1 MIEFIKQYL
10 TGERWEA
17 LCNSCYRMRYQEEGY
32 QEIPAQYRGD
42 GGIEGFTKTGIV
54 YQCYCPEKEY
64 SDDELYEH
72 MRKKMTKDI
81 AKFISTDYE
90 KVLKGLGVQNV
101 HQWHFVVPQNKDRRI
116 LEHAEKKRKEVIEY
130 LNAHKE
136 QCSYIADD
144 FTIVVK
150 IADDFKVEISRII
163 RNDLGYKLDFTV
175 LRDKK
180 VDWTKCDNEKV
191 NNVKRKIKAVMN
203 GIDDDDEDYI
213 DMVNTY
219 MESYVI
225 GIELREKLRTEQVD
239 IYEQIINLED
249 TYKRQV
255 AIKTKTNTDSSIN
268 QRLFMEILDDFQSVL
283 EKEFPYIT
291 RSSIGELKDDMISS
305 WLADCS
311 MQFKSR

>member
-10 TGERWEA
+10 TGEKWEA

-130 LNAHKE
+130 LNVHKE
-136 QCSYIADD
+136 QCSYIAD
-144 FTIVVK
+144 
-150 IADDFKVEISRII
+150 
-163 RNDLGYKLDFTV
+163 DFTV

>member
-10 TGERWEA
+10 TGEKWEA

-64 SDDELYEH
+64 SDDELYDH

-130 LNAHKE
+130 LKAHKE

-144 FTIVVK
+144 FTIVIK
-150 IADDFKVEISRII
+150 IAEDFKVEISRII

-180 VDWTKCDNEKV
+180 VDWTQCDSEKV

-203 GIDDDDEDYI
+203 GIEDDDEDYI

-249 TYKRQV
+249 AYKRQV
-255 AIKTKTNTDSSIN
+255 SIKTKTNTDSSIN
-268 QRLFMEILDDFQSVL
+268 QRLFMEILDDFQNVL

>member
-10 TGERWEA
+10 TGEKWEA